1 MPGYLVYEL
10 IPTKL
15 PHYILPIYPALS
27 ILVAVFLNENSKNTQ
42 ILLKPIYLPLFLV
55 FPLSIVSLHTYA
67 INEFSFFDLYFFTLI
82 FVFAVIILFLLKFF
96 KRKKLKEFLMFA
108 LLFQTLNYFSIIYY
122 LNPNLEKLWIAKNIS
137 NYSDLYKNYEIY
149 HYGFNEPSLVFMMGH
164 KSKRKSINDVKDI
177 IKSKKEFLFFLYLV
191 TNQRNL

>member
-1 MPGYLVYEL
+1 
-10 IPTKL
+10 
-15 PHYILPIYPALS
+15 
-27 ILVAVFLNENSKNTQ
+27 
-42 ILLKPIYLPLFLV
+42 
-55 FPLSIVSLHTYA
+55 
-67 INEFSFFDLYFFTLI
+67 
-82 FVFAVIILFLLKFF
+82 
-96 KRKKLKEFLMFA
+96 MFA

-177 IKSKKEFLFFLYLV
+177 IKSNKEFLFFVSGEESEKFLEFSKDKENFKFVESFIGYNYSQGKYISTSV
-191 TNQRNL
+191 FKSYGSH